1 MSRYQ
6 ARGRIISCI
15 AFKDIHDIF
24 QRCHVR
30 YPWLA
35 IFSESVYGPL
45 GLARKQLR
53 NHPAVLYVVAQ
64 LYLRSFF
71 WSGVEMFWLLLYDKL
86 SPTITFV
93 TGRFF
98 NSFNKTIGKNG
109 IKILIHVSYF
119 KLFAP
124 NINILLWQW
133 TWFAKNNRHS
143 ESNNVLVKYYL
154 DYLLCRN

>member
-1 MSRYQ
+1 MSRFQ

-15 AFKDIHDIF
+15 AFRDIHDNF
-24 QRCHVR
+24 QPCHVR

-45 GLARKQLR
+45 GLARKHVW

-64 LYLRSFF
+64 LPRLFS
-71 WSGVEMFWLLLYDKL
+71 WSGVENFRLLLYDKL

-133 TWFAKNNRHS
+133 TWFAKLIDIVNNL
-143 ESNNVLVKYYL
+143 LVKYYL
-154 DYLLCRN
+154 DFLLCRN